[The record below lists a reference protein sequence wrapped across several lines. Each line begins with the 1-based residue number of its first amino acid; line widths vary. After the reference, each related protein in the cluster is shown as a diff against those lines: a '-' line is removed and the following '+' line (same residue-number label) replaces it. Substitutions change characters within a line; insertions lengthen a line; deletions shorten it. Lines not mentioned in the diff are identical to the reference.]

1 MYLKSINI
9 HGFKSFADKTTIDFL
24 PPRAGSHSVT
34 AIVGPNGSGKSNVSD
49 AIRWVMGEQRVSQL
63 RGKKSE
69 DVIFAGSATKG
80 KMGMATVELIMDN
93 SDGSAPIEYD
103 ELIVGRKLYRSGESE
118 YSINGRPVRLLD
130 VQLLLAK
137 AQFAQGSYTVVS
149 QGVIAEL
156 LLQSPAERKSFFDEA
171 VGIKEFQIKRH
182 QAFLKLNRTKA
193 NIEQAELLLKEIIPH
208 LNSLHKQAQKLEERQ
223 ELEMALRELSERYF
237 STLYT
242 QQQTHITEL
251 RIQIA
256 TLKSHITHGEE
267 QLLTIQQTLATLAKE
282 GSRQD
287 QFMALQR
294 ELDDV
299 QREQHEL
306 ERTIAVLDGRMQSAL
321 SSAGK
326 HDLSWLKG
334 KVSELEQKVSEL
346 ERTKI
351 DAEAAYTQ
359 LQTSVVTLRESV
371 ASLMSE
377 RASLEER
384 KQTLERE
391 TMRES
396 AKEEMYQIIGIKA
409 VQAVL
414 EERHRFPG
422 TVHGAV
428 AQLASVGS
436 EYALALEVAAGTHV
450 SSIVVDTDTTAQSAV
465 QFLREHR
472 LGYATFLPLS
482 TIKPRPIPHDI
493 DQYLGRSGVIGL
505 AVDLISAEKEFDDIF
520 LFIFGSTIIVE
531 SIDVA
536 RSIGIGRYRMVTVD
550 GDVLERGGSVKGGYR
565 TRRTDGIGFG
575 TSLAVGNSKDSS
587 VREQELLTIED
598 RLTELD
604 QAIDRLETDLG
615 LRDAELQT
623 KHGVLSLARE
633 RAADAVREHASTLQE
648 LQLIDINPAEY
659 DAVMQT
665 VANEKVEKESSLAVL
680 QSQSLGIQE
689 KIATFNTDE
698 EAKKQRIFALQDDM
712 HTAQQTVNTYTE
724 QKSTLDIEL
733 ARYETKQEDLVKEVY
748 EELHTSVESIV
759 SKGVESL
766 DIDAL
771 QGTYSDMQQ
780 YKYKLSLIGGI
791 DPAVVDEYEATKE
804 RHDGLSTQLTDLSKA
819 IHDLDTLIDELDD
832 MMRKKR
838 KKGFKQIR
846 TEFQRYFEILFE
858 GGVADLIE
866 VYGDES
872 ELLTDAEDDAEVPEV
887 KKNTSQKQVLTGI
900 DISANPPGKKIK
912 NIQVLSGGERT
923 MTSIALICAILRTNP
938 SPFVVLDE
946 VEAALDE
953 ANSVRFT
960 NILKELA
967 SESQFILITHN
978 RATMHAADALYGVTM
993 GNDGMSRLLSVKLEE
1008 AKEIVT

>member
-80 KMGMATVELIMDN
+80 KMGMAMVELIMDN
-93 SDGSAPIEYD
+93 SDGTAPIEYD

-156 LLQSPAERKSFFDEA
+156 LLQTPAERKSFFDEA

-182 QAFLKLNRTKA
+182 QASLKLQRTQA

-208 LNSLHKQAQKLEERQ
+208 LSSLHKQVQKLEERQ
-223 ELEMALRELSERYF
+223 ELELALRELSERYF
-237 STLYT
+237 ATLFT
-242 QQQTHITEL
+242 EQQTHITLL
-251 RIQIA
+251 RTQIA
-256 TLKSHITHGEE
+256 AIKQQITEGDVALH
-267 QLLTIQQTLATLAKE
+267 TIQETLAGLARE
-282 GSRQD
+282 GSRQE

-306 ERTIAVLDGRMQSAL
+306 ERTIAVLDGRMQAAL

-334 KVSELEQKVSEL
+334 KVSELDQKVSEL
-346 ERTKI
+346 TRTKET
-351 DAEAAYTQ
+351 AETAYE
-359 LQTSVVTLRESV
+359 TLKERV
-371 ASLMSE
+371 ASMHATVEQLRAE
-377 RASLEER
+377 RARLETR
-384 KQTLERE
+384 KQTLEHE
-391 TMRES
+391 SMRES

-414 EERHRFPG
+414 EQRHRFSG

-436 EYALALEVAAGTHV
+436 EYALALEVAAGAHL
-450 SSIVVDTDTTAQSAV
+450 SSLVVDTDTTAQAAV
-465 QFLREHR
+465 QFLRDHR

-482 TIKPRPIPHDI
+482 TIQPRPIPHDVE
-493 DQYLGRSGVIGL
+493 QYLNRSGVVGL
-505 AVDLISAEKEFDDIF
+505 AVDLISCEETFDDIF
-520 LFIFGSTIIVE
+520 LFIFGSTMIVE

-536 RSIGIGRYRMVTVD
+536 RSIGIGRYRMVTLD
-550 GDVLERGGSVKGGYR
+550 GDVLERGGSIKGGYR
-565 TRRTDGIGFG
+565 TRRSDGIGFG
-575 TSLAVGNSKDSS
+575 TSLAVSTPDTAD
-587 VREQELLTIED
+587 REKELVGIADTLASLRSE
-598 RLTELD
+598 
-604 QAIDRLETDLG
+604 IDRHEMDMRLL
-615 LRDAELQT
+615 DAELQT
-623 KHGVLSLARE
+623 AHGALVLARE
-633 RAADAVREHASTLQE
+633 RHADAAREHASTLQE
-648 LQLIDINPAEY
+648 LQLIDINPEEY
-659 DAVMQT
+659 DTVMQS
-665 VANEKVEKESSLAVL
+665 VAADKANKDARLVAL
-680 QSQSLGIQE
+680 QASTSDIQE
-689 KIATFNTDE
+689 KIAAFNTDE
-698 EAKKQRIFALQDDM
+698 ESKKQRIFALQDDM
-712 HTAQQTVNTYTE
+712 TTAQQALNTYHE
-724 QKSTLDIEL
+724 QKNILDIEL
-733 ARYETKQEDLVKEVY
+733 ARYETKQEDLLKEVY
-748 EELHTSVESIV
+748 ETLHVSIESII
-759 SKGVESL
+759 SREPEPLLFEEL
-766 DIDAL
+766 DKA
-771 QGTYSDMQQ
+771 YKDMQA
-780 YKYKLSLIGGI
+780 YTYKLSLIGGI
-791 DPAVVDEYEATKE
+791 DPAVVDEYAATKE
-804 RHDGLSTQLTDLSKA
+804 RHDGLSLQLSDLTRA
-819 IHDLDTLIDELDD
+819 VQDLETLIDELDE

-838 KKGFKQIR
+838 NKGFRDIR
-846 TEFQRYFEILFE
+846 KEFRRYFEILFE
-858 GGVADLIE
+858 GGTADLIE

-872 ELLTDAEDDAEVPEV
+872 ESNVEGEEGDEGLPEL
-887 KKNTSQKQVLTGI
+887 KPNKGKQVLTGI
-900 DISANPPGKKIK
+900 DITANPPGKKIK
-912 NIQVLSGGERT
+912 HIQVLSGGERT

-978 RATMHAADALYGVTM
+978 RATMHVADALYGVTM
-993 GNDGMSRLLSVKLEE
+993 GNDGMSRLLSVRLEQAE
-1008 AKEIVT
+1008 EVLTQ